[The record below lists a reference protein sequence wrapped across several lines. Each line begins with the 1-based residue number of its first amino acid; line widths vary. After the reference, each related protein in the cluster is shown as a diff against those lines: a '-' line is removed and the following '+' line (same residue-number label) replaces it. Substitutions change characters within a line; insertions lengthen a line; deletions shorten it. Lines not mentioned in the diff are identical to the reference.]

1 MRTALSFMLLGLMAQ
16 PLLVAAQALVP
27 GKYTGNMNFL
37 WSGKPMQEMVTLTI
51 DKVEGNQIEGV
62 AWVGTKLCHVD
73 TPVHGQL
80 DGDTLKVTGKAVK
93 QDCGIRWELK
103 VKGSKLEGT
112 TPGGSTIVLSK

>member
-1 MRTALSFMLLGLMAQ
+1 MRTALSFMLLGLIVQA
-16 PLLVAAQALVP
+16 PLAAAQVLEP

-103 VKGSKLEGT
+103 VKGNKLEGT